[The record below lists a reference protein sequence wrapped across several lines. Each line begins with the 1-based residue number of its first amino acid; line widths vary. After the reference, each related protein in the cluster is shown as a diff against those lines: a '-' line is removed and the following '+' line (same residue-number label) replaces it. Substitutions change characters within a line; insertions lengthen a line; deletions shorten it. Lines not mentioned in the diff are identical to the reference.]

1 MEKTTL
7 MSEMQGSMEDQSN
20 QETKIKTNLM
30 LKKKTIEWER
40 MDKGRMRIRESG
52 RLENLEP
59 GARTEIISLIALLL
73 G

>member
-30 LKKKTIEWER
+30 LKKTIEWER